1 MRFDR
6 ITSIALGAVLSIGA
20 SMSGANAADKIRIGL
35 VLPEL
40 SNEAIADIDKGAR
53 AHAEELGTVE
63 ILTTGSYNGEEQAKA
78 VENYI
83 ASKVDVIAYDSIDAA
98 AVGPAIVKAN
108 AAGIPV
114 IGIFSLG
121 STGKHLSFLTPDF
134 RENGRI
140 NGRWMAKKLGPTG
153 IVAHVEGNPADA
165 AGADLT
171 AGFLEGLAEGGIK
184 KTVAQAPSNWDREKA
199 MGIATDMLTAHPDIQ
214 GIYGANDDVAMGV
227 VQAAR
232 ANGRLKDVLITG
244 HNGTCEA
251 LASVIKGDLDFTVM
265 LFSKPIGALMV
276 DTALKG
282 LKKEPVPEKIA
293 GPSFGVDTE
302 TANGI
307 LGGTYKDVPDNVAAE
322 VKQRLEAAK
331 AGCKA

>member
-1 MRFDR
+1 MQDR
-6 ITSIALGAVLSIGA
+6 RSLLIALGVVLPV
-20 SMSGANAADKIRIGL
+20 AAFAFDAHAKSIRIGL

-53 AHAEELGTVE
+53 ARAQELGNVE

-83 ASKVDVIAYDSIDAA
+83 AAGVDVIAYDSIDAA
-98 AVGPAIVKAN
+98 AVGPAITKAN
-108 AAGIPV
+108 QAGIPV

-121 STGKHLSFLTPDF
+121 SSGKNTSFLTPDF

-140 NGRWMAKKLGPTG
+140 NGRWMAKKLGPKG

-184 KTVAQAPSNWDREKA
+184 GTVAQAPSNWDREKA
-199 MGIATDMLTAHPDIQ
+199 MGIATDMLTAHPDLQ

-227 VQAAR
+227 VQAVKA
-232 ANGRLKDVLITG
+232 AGRTNDVVVTG

-251 LASVIKGDLDFTVM
+251 LGSVLKGDLDFTVM

-276 DTALKG
+276 DTALKA
-282 LKKEPVPEKIA
+282 LNKEQVPEKIA
-293 GPSFGVDTE
+293 GPSFGVDTAM
-302 TANGI
+302 ANGI
-307 LGGTYKDVPDNVAAE
+307 LGGTVTDVPQNVAAE

-331 AGCKA
+331 GGCK